1 MAVGALVPPDAT
13 CVATSGAT
21 VYTSAP
27 KRRRGAVFAN
37 LCTLLRPRACP
48 QHRNSVHKCP
58 ERLREVI
65 LANLCTLLRVTH
77 GRSRDR
83 AGLRVPRRRRP
94 HGPRDTR
101 ALGPDAHAAGAVTQP
116 PTHTS
121 SRSLFG
127 NAGFSLKVPLCSP
140 VCLIVACRRPYP
152 CARATLGPAWPRAR
166 ISA

>member
-13 CVATSGAT
+13 RVATSGAT

-37 LCTLLRPRACP
+37 LCTLLRPYVCP
-48 QHRNSVHKCP
+48 QRRNSVHKCP
-58 ERLREVI
+58 RTAPRGYFSQSVYTPASHTRP
-65 LANLCTLLRVTH
+65 LA
-77 GRSRDR
+77 
-83 AGLRVPRRRRP
+83 RP
-94 HGPRDTR
+94 GGATGPTASTAPWPRDAR
-101 ALGPDAHAAGAVTQP
+101 ALGPEAHAAGAVTQP

-152 CARATLGPAWPRAR
+152 CTRATLGPAWPGAWVP
-166 ISA
+166 A